1 MFQNLTRIFLLNIVT
16 DKPSYMYNF
25 IYMLVVNFN
34 VLVTLA
40 PYNLAIVFCVLCFQ
54 LFYLMWIFFA
64 RALALPYFYQTNN

>member
-40 PYNLAIVFCVLCFQ
+40 PYNLAIVFCVFN
-54 LFYLMWIFFA
+54 YS
-64 RALALPYFYQTNN
+64 T